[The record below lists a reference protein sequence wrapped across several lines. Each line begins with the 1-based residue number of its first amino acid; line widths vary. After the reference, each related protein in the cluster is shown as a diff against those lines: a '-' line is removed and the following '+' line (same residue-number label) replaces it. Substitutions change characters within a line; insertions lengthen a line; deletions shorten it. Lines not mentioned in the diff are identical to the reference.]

1 MEDENFNA
9 DDFEIVSGEPK
20 VICNPVEN
28 PKTIKCFRKLG
39 KASELEHQ

>member
-20 VICNPVEN
+20 VIFEAQFT
-28 PKTIKCFRKLG
+28 KTIKFLRKHG
-39 KASELEHQ
+39 TASELEHL

>member
-20 VICNPVEN
+20 VILLILIY
-28 PKTIKCFRKLG
+28 KDYKI
-39 KASELEHQ
+39 S

>member
-20 VICNPVEN
+20 VIFEAQIA
-28 PKTIKCFRKLG
+28 KTIRFLRKHG